1 MLDRLRTLLGF
12 PLPSKNVA
20 TLAAIPPELAALNHG
35 GLDWC
40 IHRYDGWILTLGA
53 NNTLAYGHTL
63 ELRFHGV
70 SYLRCPT
77 TFDSPCF
84 RAASTDE
91 LAELTSYLDLSGQTP
106 YFFDAQA
113 SNTMAPVPFVVCAE
127 SLSVHHE
134 TVSYVNQ
141 DGG

>member
-1 MLDRLRTLLGF
+1 MLDRLRTLFGL
-12 PLPSKNVA
+12 PLHSKKVA
-20 TLAAIPPELAALNHG
+20 LLAAIPPELAALNHG
-35 GLDWC
+35 GFEWR
-40 IHRYDGWILTLGA
+40 IYRYDGWILTLAA

-63 ELRFHGV
+63 ELRFQGV

-84 RAASTDE
+84 RAASTDD
-91 LAELTSYLDLSGQTP
+91 LAELTSFLDLSGETP

-113 SNTMAPVPFVVCAE
+113 SNTMTPVPFVVCAE
-127 SLSVHHE
+127 SFSVHHE
-134 TVSYVNQ
+134 TVSYVKQ